1 MEKEPESHVEQLR
14 QEIRA
19 LEGRDFHLWSIGVLV
34 TLVVAAGFV
43 ALVWPNVMWNLGE
56 FRVDGRYFPQL
67 IYGFVTLVVLF
78 NIYQIQQRRLLGHAR
93 DELVHQLLR
102 GEAMERLS
110 LVDPLTET
118 FNRRYLDQILP
129 KEVSRTDRRGSSL
142 ALAVI
147 DVDDFKSVNTRF
159 GHPVGD
165 RVLAEVAQL
174 LKKLFRASDTVIRYG
189 GDEFLVLMGD
199 TNEQEAEAA
208 VARLHA
214 QVNRWNLTDA
224 IAGYKM
230 GLSCGVAV
238 YTKGAN
244 ATEVLETA
252 DNRMYGQKL
261 QKSSA
266 A

>member
-1 MEKEPESHVEQLR
+1 
-14 QEIRA
+14 
-19 LEGRDFHLWSIGVLV
+19 
-34 TLVVAAGFV
+34 
-43 ALVWPNVMWNLGE
+43 
-56 FRVDGRYFPQL
+56 
-67 IYGFVTLVVLF
+67 
-78 NIYQIQQRRLLGHAR
+78 
-93 DELVHQLLR
+93 
-102 GEAMERLS
+102 
-110 LVDPLTET
+110 LTET

-129 KEVSRTDRRGSSL
+129 KEVSRADRRESSL

-165 RVLAEVAQL
+165 RVLTEVAEL

-199 TNEQEAEAA
+199 TTEQEAEAA

-214 QVNRWNLTDA
+214 QVDRWNLTGA

-230 GLSCGVAV
+230 GLSCGVAA
-238 YTKGAN
+238 YSKGAN
-244 ATEVLETA
+244 VTEVLQTA
-252 DNRMYGQKL
+252 DDRMYGQKL
-261 QKSSA
+261 QKSPA